1 MARKAWL
8 PADIEILRELYPDH
22 TSAYVGQVLGRKPGS
37 IWAKAREL
45 GIDKSQA
52 FFDSAKSGRIQRG
65 QKDPRL
71 KATQFKKGMQPW
83 NKGKP
88 GTTGHHPNTKATQFK
103 KGRAPEESR
112 NYLPIGSLRLTKD
125 GYLERKVTDDHPVP
139 TRRWV
144 AEHRLVWERAHGPI
158 PKGHIVRFKTG
169 MKTAIEAEVTLERLE
184 CITRAENAN
193 RNSFRRFGPEMAQL
207 YQLKGAIARQLN
219 RISKEAQE
227 REMACTGKS

>member
-1 MARKAWL
+1 MARKAWF

-22 TSAYVGQVLGRKPGS
+22 TAKFVANVLGRNVRSVHNKAFALGL
-37 IWAKAREL
+37 AKAP
-45 GIDKSQA
+45 GFWKTVA
-52 FFDSAKSGRIQRG
+52 H
-65 QKDPRL
+65 PVTN
-71 KATQFKKGMQPW
+71 TQFKKCMQPW

-88 GTTGHHPNTKATQFK
+88 GATGHHPNTKATQFK
-103 KGRAPEESR
+103 KGATPR
-112 NYLPIGSLRLTKD
+112 NTLPLGSLRMTKD
-125 GYLERKVTDDHPVP
+125 GYMERKEA
-139 TRRWV
+139 RGWV
-144 AEHRLVWERAHGPI
+144 AVHRLVWERAHGPI

-219 RISKEAQE
+219 RISKEAQQNV
-227 REMACTGKS
+227 

>member
-8 PADIEILRELYPDH
+8 PADIEMLRELYPDH
-22 TSAYVGQVLGRKPGS
+22 SAKFVANVLGRSVSSVHNKAFTLGL
-37 IWAKAREL
+37 AKAP
-45 GIDKSQA
+45 GFWKTVVHPVTD
-52 FFDSAKSGRIQRG
+52 
-65 QKDPRL
+65 
-71 KATQFKKGMQPW
+71 TQFKKGMQPW

-103 KGRAPEESR
+103 KGATPRST
-112 NYLPIGSLRLTKD
+112 LPLGSLRMTKD
-125 GYLERKVTDDHPVP
+125 GYMERKEP
-139 TRRWV
+139 RGWV
-144 AEHRLVWERAHGPI
+144 AVHRLVWERANGPI
-158 PKGHIVRFKTG
+158 PNGHIVRFKTG

-219 RISKEAQE
+219 RISKEAKQNV
-227 REMACTGKS
+227 

>member
-1 MARKAWL
+1 MARKAWF
-8 PADIEILRELYPDH
+8 PADIEILMELYPDH
-22 TSAYVGQVLGRKPGS
+22 TSAYVGQVLGRSVSSVHNKAFTLGL
-37 IWAKAREL
+37 AKAP
-45 GIDKSQA
+45 GFWKTVVHPVTD
-52 FFDSAKSGRIQRG
+52 
-65 QKDPRL
+65 
-71 KATQFKKGMQPW
+71 TQFKKGMQPW

-103 KGRAPEESR
+103 KGATPRST
-112 NYLPIGSLRLTKD
+112 LPLGSLRMTKD
-125 GYLERKVTDDHPVP
+125 GYMERKEP
-139 TRRWV
+139 RGWV
-144 AEHRLVWERAHGPI
+144 AVHRLVWERANGPI

-219 RISKEAQE
+219 RISKEAKQNV
-227 REMACTGKS
+227 

>member
-1 MARKAWL
+1 MARKAWF

-22 TSAYVGQVLGRKPGS
+22 TAKFVANVLGRNVRSVHNKAFALGL
-37 IWAKAREL
+37 AKAP
-45 GIDKSQA
+45 GFWKTVA
-52 FFDSAKSGRIQRG
+52 H
-65 QKDPRL
+65 PVTN
-71 KATQFKKGMQPW
+71 TQFKKGMQPW

-88 GTTGHHPNTKATQFK
+88 GATGHHPNTKATQFK

-219 RISKEAQE
+219 RISKEAQQNV
-227 REMACTGKS
+227 

>member
-8 PADIEILRELYPDH
+8 PADIEILRELYPH
-22 TSAYVGQVLGRKPGS
+22 HSAKFVANVLGRNVS
-37 IWAKAREL
+37 SVHNKAFAL
-45 GIDKSQA
+45 GLEKS
-52 FFDSAKSGRIQRG
+52 DSFWQSDASGRA
-65 QKDPRL
+65 QKGKQDPRI
-71 KATQFKKGMQPW
+71 KATQFKPGMAPW

-88 GTTGHHPNTKATQFK
+88 GSTGHHPNTKATQFK

-158 PKGHIVRFKTG
+158 PNGHIVRFKTG

-219 RISKEAQE
+219 RISKEAKQNV
-227 REMACTGKS
+227 

>member
-1 MARKAWL
+1 MARKAWF
-8 PADIEILRELYPDH
+8 PADIEILMELYPDH
-22 TSAYVGQVLGRKPGS
+22 TSAHVGQVLGRS
-37 IWAKAREL
+37 VSSVHNKAFAL
-45 GIDKSQA
+45 GLEKS
-52 FFDSAKSGRIQRG
+52 DSFWQSDASGRA
-65 QKDPRL
+65 QKGKQDPRI
-71 KATQFKKGMQPW
+71 KATQFKPGMAPW

-103 KGRAPEESR
+103 KGATPRST
-112 NYLPIGSLRLTKD
+112 LPLGSLRMTKD
-125 GYLERKVTDDHPVP
+125 GYMERKEP
-139 TRRWV
+139 RGWV
-144 AEHRLVWERAHGPI
+144 AVHRLVWERANGPI

-219 RISKEAQE
+219 RISKEAKQNV
-227 REMACTGKS
+227 

>member
-1 MARKAWL
+1 MAHKAWF
-8 PADIEILRELYPDH
+8 PAEIEILRELYPHH
-22 TSAYVGQVLGRKPGS
+22 TSSHVGQVLGRKPGS
-37 IWAKAREL
+37 IWTKAREL
-45 GIDKSQA
+45 GIGKSQA
-52 FFDSAKSGRIQRG
+52 FLDSAKSGRIQRG
-65 QKDPRL
+65 QQDPRL
-71 KATQFKKGMQPW
+71 KSTQFKPDMVPW
-83 NKGKP
+83 NKGIK
-88 GTTGHHPNTKATQFK
+88 GSTGLHPNSRATQFK

-112 NYLPIGSLRLTKD
+112 NYLPIGSLRITKD

-139 TRRWV
+139 TRRWI

-219 RISKEAQE
+219 RISKEAKQNV
-227 REMACTGKS
+227 